1 MVVSIDCMSCSDGS
15 YTLYRTQMTSETL
28 NISHCQQRICRQ
40 RRPKVYFG
48 SNIFTSVV
56 GLEPHF
62 HRRRNMVFVSHLAV
76 LGPVFTV
83 ARLMVPVMRPSR
95 SKLA

>member
-48 SNIFTSVV
+48 SKIFTSVV
-56 GLEPHF
+56 GLEPIKH
-62 HRRRNMVFVSHLAV
+62 
-76 LGPVFTV
+76 T
-83 ARLMVPVMRPSR
+83 PSR
-95 SKLA
+95 WVRLG

>member
-1 MVVSIDCMSCSDGS
+1 MVVIIDCMSCSDGS

-48 SNIFTSVV
+48 SNFFTSVV
-56 GLEPHF
+56 GLEPQ
-62 HRRRNMVFVSHLAV
+62 
-76 LGPVFTV
+76 
-83 ARLMVPVMRPSR
+83 
-95 SKLA
+95 